1 MGFTEVLNSGLRALI
16 EYLSAHVLTCLIPA
30 FFIAGGIAVF
40 VSQAAVMKYFGAKAN
55 KFLAYGVASVSGTI
69 LAVCSCTI
77 LPLFA
82 GIHKKG
88 SGLGP
93 AMTFLY
99 SGPAINIL
107 AIVYTA
113 RLLGFDLGLARAV
126 GAISF
131 SIVIGLIMAFIWRKE
146 ELEKE
151 KNAQELIL
159 PQSEKPKHEGIIILY
174 FAVLVGILIFG
185 AAKNWLVTGI
195 LLGGLVL
202 ILYRWFKKEEIISW
216 IGQTW
221 TLGKQIFPLLLVGV
235 FFAGM
240 MKVLLPQTIVQN
252 LVGGN
257 GFLANLIAS
266 IFGAFMYFS
275 TLTEV
280 PIMRALMDLGMGKGP
295 VLSMLLADP
304 ALSLPSTIVLIKI
317 IGWKKTLVY
326 NFLVVIMATITGMAF
341 GAWF

>member
-1 MGFTEVLNSGLRALI
+1 MGFAEVLNGGISALL

-30 FFIAGGIAVF
+30 FFIAGAIAVF

-55 KFLAYGVASVSGTI
+55 KVLSYSVASVSGTI

-82 GIHKKG
+82 GIHKRG
-88 SGLGP
+88 AGLGP
-93 AMTFLY
+93 AIAFLY
-99 SGPAINIL
+99 SGPAINVL

-131 SIVIGLIMAFIWRKE
+131 SIIIGLIMAFIWRKE

-151 KNAQELIL
+151 KNAQDLIL

-185 AAKNWLVTGI
+185 AAKNWLVTVI

-240 MKVLLPQTIVQN
+240 MKVLLPQTTVQN

-257 GFLANLIAS
+257 GFFANLIAS

-280 PIMRALMDLGMGKGP
+280 TIMRALMDLGMGKGP

-304 ALSLPSTIVLIKI
+304 ALSLPSTIVLIRI
-317 IGWKKTLVY
+317 IGWKKALVY

-341 GAWF
+341 GAWL

>member
-1 MGFTEVLNSGLRALI
+1 MNFTQILTGGWYALL

-30 FFIAGGIAVF
+30 FFIAGAIAVF
-40 VSQAAVMKYFGAKAN
+40 VSQAAVMKYFGAQAK
-55 KFLAYGVASVSGTI
+55 KVLAYGVASVSGTI

-82 GIHKKG
+82 GIHKRG
-88 SGLGP
+88 AGLGP
-93 AMTFLY
+93 AITFLY

-131 SIVIGLIMAFIWRKE
+131 SIIIGLIMAFIWRKE
-146 ELEKE
+146 EKKKE
-151 KNAQELIL
+151 ETSESIL
-159 PQSEKPKHEGIIILY
+159 SESEKPKHEGITILY
-174 FAVLVGILIFG
+174 FAVLVGILVFG
-185 AAKNWLVTGI
+185 AAKNWLFTGI
-195 LLGGLVL
+195 LLGGLIL

-216 IGQTW
+216 ISQTW

-257 GFLANLIAS
+257 GFFANLIAS

-304 ALSLPSTIVLIKI
+304 ALSLPSTIILIKI
-317 IGWKKTLVY
+317 IGWKKALVY
-326 NFLVVIMATITGMAF
+326 NFLVVIMATITGMVF
-341 GAWF
+341 GALF